1 MVTHPHHYQR
11 VKMETNLVLLVES
24 QKQASFQLLHLNSRR
39 EMISLLQSSVQV
51 RELTCDCLISMQ
63 LHLLLY
69 SMKQLFLLCLYS
81 LGEVDTS
88 LAWYLLLA
96 GYQMEMYSA
105 FCLQEP

>member
-1 MVTHPHHYQR
+1 
-11 VKMETNLVLLVES
+11 METNLVLLVEIR
-24 QKQASFQLLHLNSRR
+24 KQASFQLLHLNSRR
-39 EMISLLQSSVQV
+39 EIVSLRQSSVQV
-51 RELTCDCLISMQ
+51 KELTGDSLISMQ

-69 SMKQLFLLCLYS
+69 SVEELSLLCLYS

-88 LAWYLLLA
+88 LALYLLLA

>member
-1 MVTHPHHYQR
+1 
-11 VKMETNLVLLVES
+11 METNLVLLVENR
-24 QKQASFQLLHLNSRR
+24 KQASFQLLHLNSRR
-39 EMISLLQSSVQV
+39 EIVSLRQSSVQV
-51 RELTCDCLISMQ
+51 KELTGDSLISMQ

-69 SMKQLFLLCLYS
+69 SVEELSLLCLYS

-88 LAWYLLLA
+88 LALYLLLA